1 MSKVPTEAKLKAKRE
16 ELVEKPREELTADDS
31 IQEQEEKVEK
41 EKPVKAEPSFTIALE
56 EVQEINNF
64 LVLVD
69 AAVKNGIIDYRGAY
83 NKLVNLMQTSIKPK

>member
-1 MSKVPTEAKLKAKRE
+1 MSNKMRKVPTEAKRE
-16 ELVEKPREELTADDS
+16 VPREVPREELTADDS

-41 EKPVKAEPSFTIALE
+41 EKPAKAELSFTITSE
-56 EVQEINNF
+56 GVQEINNF